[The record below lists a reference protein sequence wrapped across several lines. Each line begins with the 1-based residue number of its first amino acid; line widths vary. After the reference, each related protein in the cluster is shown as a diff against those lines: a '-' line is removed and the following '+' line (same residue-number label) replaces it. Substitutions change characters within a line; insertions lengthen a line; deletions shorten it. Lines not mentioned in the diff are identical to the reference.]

1 MLKQAANIA
10 GVVMLNLNPDTVCF
24 LILKARVFHSKEE
37 VVLPDVP
44 DSPADDWALQALAD
58 HAGDPADDWALQ
70 ALADHAGDTVFQEF
84 KATID
89 DLEPDQQQALVALMW
104 IGRDDFS
111 ADEWVA
117 ALQEARRN
125 WGENTA
131 EYLIAHPQLA
141 DHLLEGLNLLG
152 YSCDV

>member
-44 DSPADDWALQALAD
+44 DS
-58 HAGDPADDWALQ
+58 PADDWALQ

>member
-1 MLKQAANIA
+1 MLKQSV
-10 GVVMLNLNPDTVCF
+10 GEVVMLNVNPDTVCF
-24 LILKARVFHSKEE
+24 LILKARVFHSQEE
-37 VVLPDVP
+37 VVVPDEP
-44 DSPADDWALQALAD
+44 DSPADDWAR
-58 HAGDPADDWALQ
+58 Q

-104 IGRDDFS
+104 IGRDEFS
-111 ADEWVA
+111 ADEWA
-117 ALQEARRN
+117 EALLEARRN

-141 DHLLEGLNLLG
+141 DYLLEGLNLLG
-152 YSCDV
+152 YGCEA

>member
-1 MLKQAANIA
+1 M
-10 GVVMLNLNPDTVCF
+10 
-24 LILKARVFHSKEE
+24 
-37 VVLPDVP
+37 VLPDVP

-58 HAGDPADDWALQ
+58 HAGDS
-70 ALADHAGDTVFQEF
+70 VFQEF

-104 IGRDDFS
+104 LGRDDFS
-111 ADEWVA
+111 ADQWVA
-117 ALQEARRN
+117 ALQEARQN

-141 DHLLEGLNLLG
+141 DYLLEGLNLLG
-152 YSCDV
+152 YSCEV

>member
-1 MLKQAANIA
+1 MLKHNV
-10 GVVMLNLNPDTVCF
+10 GVGEVVMLNVNPDTVCF
-24 LILKARVFHSKEE
+24 LILKARVFHSQEE
-37 VVLPDVP
+37 VVLPDET
-44 DSPADDWALQALAD
+44 DSPADDWAR
-58 HAGDPADDWALQ
+58 Q

-111 ADEWVA
+111 ADQWVA
-117 ALQEARRN
+117 ALQEARQN

-141 DHLLEGLNLLG
+141 DYLLEGLNLLG
-152 YSCDV
+152 YSCEV

>member
-1 MLKQAANIA
+1 
-10 GVVMLNLNPDTVCF
+10 MLNLNPDTVCF

-58 HAGDPADDWALQ
+58 HAGD
-70 ALADHAGDTVFQEF
+70 TTFQEF

-141 DHLLEGLNLLG
+141 YHLLEGLNLLG

>member
-58 HAGDPADDWALQ
+58 HAGD
-70 ALADHAGDTVFQEF
+70 TVFQEF
-84 KATID
+84 KATVD

-104 IGRDDFS
+104 VGRNDFS
-111 ADEWVA
+111 KDEWVA
-117 ALQEARRN
+117 ALQEARQN